1 MRVADAEQDAIALR
15 GWSRD
20 MQQLTTDSDLIPA
33 AQKEGDA
40 LILGIRGEIDLHN
53 SPELRTELLDLLA
66 QHKPVKLILDLARV
80 PYIDSSALAVFVE
93 ALKKLMKSGGKVFLV
108 GLQPRVQGL
117 LEIARLSSIFVI
129 CRDTPE
135 ALAK

>member
-1 MRVADAEQDAIALR
+1 MEDLR
-15 GWSRD
+15 TASE
-20 MQQLTTDSDLIPA
+20 LIPT
-33 AQKEGDA
+33 AQKDGNS
-40 LILGIRGEIDLHN
+40 LVLCIRGEIDLHN
-53 SPELRTELLDLLA
+53 SPELRTEMLDLLNR
-66 QHKPVKLILDLARV
+66 QKPQKLILDLASV
-80 PYIDSSALAVFVE
+80 PYIDSSTLAVFVE
-93 ALKKLMKSGGKVFLV
+93 ALKKVLKTGGKVFLV